1 MKKLANIWSSRA
13 RVPSA
18 SYPFVPTVSE
28 LQMISP
34 KKTTTTTNKAQKC
47 SGSSVPLGN
56 SRGIG
61 AGGDVSF
68 SLSEQAGEQNAVVRY
83 SGSWFP
89 CEAAALRRG
98 RGREKPS
105 SQSNLCIASVEG
117 GGGGRSRGTRRRRGV
132 CNWRCGWGSNDR
144 Q

>member
-1 MKKLANIWSSRA
+1 MALIRDRVNEKACKHLIFPCQGAFSQLPLCPNSFRTADDLTKK
-13 RVPSA
+13 
-18 SYPFVPTVSE
+18 
-28 LQMISP
+28 
-34 KKTTTTTNKAQKC
+34 KKKNPTTNKAQKC

-68 SLSEQAGEQNAVVRY
+68 SLAEQAGELNAVVRY

-98 RGREKPS
+98 RGKREAFVP
-105 SQSNLCIASVEG
+105 E
-117 GGGGRSRGTRRRRGV
+117 
-132 CNWRCGWGSNDR
+132 
-144 Q
+144 